1 MVVFTLLFL
10 FFLGLLLQTKIFRS
24 FFYFLLVWEAMLF
37 SFDCLYFVT
46 IITLFKVTPSED
58 DFFRYYFCLFELF
71 AFANQM
77 HNYPRLFFYFV
88 SCFMVEVH

>member
-1 MVVFTLLFL
+1 MILFVLVLFNIMVAVPSSFLYYFFWVVFTLLFL

-58 DFFRYYFCLFELF
+58 DFF
-71 AFANQM
+71 
-77 HNYPRLFFYFV
+77 
-88 SCFMVEVH
+88 